1 VANVKKKLKELEK
14 HQWRIDKPEAKCPKH
29 PRKEYRLL
37 VEAAWA
43 AGWWCER
50 RRKYIYCFPPDKTR
64 DIVKVPMTPNKRT
77 IRNVKA
83 SLAAAGLE
91 L

>member
-1 VANVKKKLKELEK
+1 VAKVKKTPRK
-14 HQWRIDKPEAKCPKH
+14 HERRIDKPEAKCPRH
-29 PRKEYRLL
+29 PKKEYRLL

-43 AGWWCER
+43 AGWWCEK
-50 RRKYIYCFPPDKTR
+50 RRKYIYCFPPDKKL
-64 DIVKVPMTPNKRT
+64 DIVKIPMTPNNRT

-83 SLAAAGLE
+83 SLVAAGLE

>member
-1 VANVKKKLKELEK
+1 MAKAKKRTKSHERRLKN
-14 HQWRIDKPEAKCPKH
+14 PEARCPRH
-29 PRKEYRLL
+29 PKKEYRLI

-43 AGWWCER
+43 AGWWCEK
-50 RRKYIYCFPPDKTR
+50 RRKYIYCFPPDKSL
-64 DIVKVPMTPNKRT
+64 DIVKIPMTPHQRT
-77 IRNVKA
+77 IHNVKA

>member
-1 VANVKKKLKELEK
+1 MPPPPPT
-14 HQWRIDKPEAKCPKH
+14 RTTG
-29 PRKEYRLL
+29 RL

-50 RRKYIYCFPPDKTR
+50 RRKYIFCLPPDR
-64 DIVKVPMTPNKRT
+64 QIRMVKVPMTPYQRT
-77 IRNVKA
+77 ILNVRSKFR
-83 SLAAAGLE
+83 AAGLE

>member
-1 VANVKKKLKELEK
+1 MAKTEKKQQHRRRTEK
-14 HQWRIDKPEAKCPKH
+14 PDAKCPRHQK
-29 PRKEYRLL
+29 KEYRLL

-50 RRKYIYCFPPDKTR
+50 RRKYIYCFPPDENL
-64 DIVKVPMTPNKRT
+64 DIVKIPMTPHQRT
-77 IRNVKA
+77 IHNVRA
-83 SLAAAGLE
+83 SLVAAGLQ

>member
-1 VANVKKKLKELEK
+1 VAKVKKTPEMHERRLENP
-14 HQWRIDKPEAKCPKH
+14 DAKCPRHQK
-29 PRKEYRLL
+29 KEYRLL

-43 AGWWCER
+43 AGWWCEK
-50 RRKYIYCFPPDKTR
+50 RRKYIYCFPPDKQM
-64 DIVKVPMTPNKRT
+64 DIVKIPMTPNNRT

-83 SLAAAGLE
+83 FLAAAGLE

>member
-1 VANVKKKLKELEK
+1 MAKAKSKIQK
-14 HQWRIDKPEAKCPKH
+14 HERRIDKPNAKCPRH
-29 PRKEYRLL
+29 PKKEYRLL

-43 AGWWCER
+43 AGWWCEK
-50 RRKYIYCFPPDKTR
+50 RRKYIYCFPSDKER
-64 DIVKVPMTPNKRT
+64 DIVKIPMTPNKRT

-83 SLAAAGLE
+83 SLVAAGLE

>member
-1 VANVKKKLKELEK
+1 MAKAKKDPDK
-14 HQWRIDKPEAKCPKH
+14 HERRLDKPDAKCPRH
-29 PRKEYRLL
+29 PKKDYRLV

-43 AGWWCER
+43 AGWWCEK
-50 RRKYIYCFPPDKTR
+50 RRKYIYCFPPDKTL
-64 DIVKVPMTPNKRT
+64 DMVKIPMSPHQRT
-77 IRNVKA
+77 LRNVKA